1 MKMNEAVAGRRPP
14 SLTRPVFTCYAA
26 LLLLLACSAQAAST
40 LEKVAQSGVLTIGY
54 QDAPP
59 FSFQDDAKQ
68 PIGYSIDL
76 CMKIVEA
83 IKRETKRPDLT
94 VKYVQVDATTNLAAI
109 ADGEVDME
117 CANTA
122 NTLDKRKKVAFTIP
136 TFISATRLMTKRS
149 ADVNSVFD
157 LSRSKLTVLVIK
169 GSRGE
174 KTYEGMKADRILKGK
189 SLVVGD
195 YKAALAAL
203 ESDKADAFIMDE
215 VSLYSMRAAT
225 KTPDNYVITRH
236 AMSIDSMAFMFR
248 KGDPAFKKL
257 VDSEVTRIIAQ
268 GEINAVYKKWFESP
282 IPPNQ
287 VNLKL
292 PMPYMM
298 RDSFRTP
305 TDWVPE

>member
-1 MKMNEAVAGRRPP
+1 
-14 SLTRPVFTCYAA
+14 
-26 LLLLLACSAQAAST
+26 
-40 LEKVAQSGVLTIGY
+40 
-54 QDAPP
+54 
-59 FSFQDDAKQ
+59 
-68 PIGYSIDL
+68 
-76 CMKIVEA
+76 
-83 IKRETKRPDLT
+83 
-94 VKYVQVDATTNLAAI
+94 
-109 ADGEVDME
+109 
-117 CANTA
+117 
-122 NTLDKRKKVAFTIP
+122 
-136 TFISATRLMTKRS
+136 MTKRS

-257 VDSEVTRIIAQ
+257 VDSEVAHHYWRNQ
-268 GEINAVYKKWFESP
+268 RGLKWFESHQSRP
-282 IPPNQ
+282 TKSIS
-287 VNLKL
+287 
-292 PMPYMM
+292 
-298 RDSFRTP
+298 SFNALYDARL
-305 TDWVPE
+305 VQNANRLGSRVIRNNR